1 MHLKQTFDS
10 LDSPQNHS
18 AKSPNVT
25 IGSFFL
31 LNFIY
36 LFLFVLGLRYHRQA
50 SSGCG
55 EWGLLPS
62 CSAQACHCSG
72 YSCGAQVLSTPD
84 SEVVV
89 YEFRC
94 PWHVE
99 SSWTRNQTLV
109 ICIGGRILNHW
120 TMREVLSSFYHSY
133 FQTPH
138 SSPWHALPSL
148 PRVIGSSCSPTDV
161 FLGVLTL
168 ITKRSLGKP
177 PRV

>member
-84 SEVVV
+84 SEVVTPQLLSTGSV
-89 YEFRC
+89 VVVHGLGCSTARGIFPDQGSNLC
-94 PWHVE
+94 LLH
-99 SSWTRNQTLV
+99 LA
-109 ICIGGRILNHW
+109 GRFF
-120 TMREVLSSFYHSY
+120 TTEPQADF
-133 FQTPH
+133 
-138 SSPWHALPSL
+138 
-148 PRVIGSSCSPTDV
+148 
-161 FLGVLTL
+161 
-168 ITKRSLGKP
+168 KRSP
-177 PRV
+177 PPPLY